1 MPDQGGTPLLWLEF
15 DEHGAIDAGTA
26 KQLTAL
32 LNKPG
37 IEDLVVMAHG
47 WKNDKKD
54 AARLY
59 GTFWKNACANF
70 AAGKAE
76 GIIVAGAQ
84 WPAKAFRTDF
94 DAAAL
99 AAVDTGGALAVAPGG
114 AAVTD
119 LSQQDFES
127 LLTGFNSFMGPS
139 GATTVTAARTAAK
152 ALTASASQAPGP
164 KLIKSTI
171 R

>member
-1 MPDQGGTPLLWLEF
+1 MAQV

-47 WKNDKKD
+47 WKNDRKD

-59 GTFWKNACANF
+59 GTFWKIACANF

-94 DAAAL
+94 DASHWL
-99 AAVDTGGALAVAPGG
+99 PSTPAVRLQWRPAVPR
-114 AAVTD
+114 
-119 LSQQDFES
+119 SPIS
-127 LLTGFNSFMGPS
+127 PS
-139 GATTVTAARTAAK
+139 RI
-152 ALTASASQAPGP
+152 SNPC
-164 KLIKSTI
+164 
-171 R
+171 